1 MATIAVLVGGAV
13 VNAVA
18 LTGSNYIER
27 MLTGDSGAMAEKKRH
42 DKALE
47 AYETAQARYAHERTK
62 LLDWIEVNRENKEL
76 AKQNFTNTDYALK
89 LYNQAH
95 PGMKLTM
102 PQEPKFSDF
111 YQPSEAKKQ
120 AELIFVGGS
129 MLVISFV
136 AFRFL

>member
-1 MATIAVLVGGAV
+1 MASIAILVGSAV

-18 LTGSNYIER
+18 LTGSGYVEKIV
-27 MLTGDSGAMAEKKRH
+27 TGDDGAMAEKKRH

-76 AKQNFTNTDYALK
+76 AKQNFTNTDYAFK

-102 PQEPKFSDF
+102 PTSRNSP
-111 YQPSEAKKQ
+111 
-120 AELIFVGGS
+120 
-129 MLVISFV
+129 ISTSP
-136 AFRFL
+136 ARLRSRESLFLSLAARS